1 MEGKRYI
8 HQAPEVKK
16 FNDELLSKGIFQ
28 LAQDVFKFGVSVALA
43 VNPGIK
49 SAFLKKV

>member
-16 FNDELLSKGIFQ
+16 FNDELLKGIWY
-28 LAQDVFKFGVSVALA
+28 LHKMYLSLESVFSS
-43 VNPGIK
+43 NPG
-49 SAFLKKV
+49 